1 MCRVYLKKQQEGVAE
16 PMKIELTARDKKL
29 LTFMGVFVLVALIG
43 YYGVLPQLKKAR
55 EYSEQIEE
63 QELIQNVYQTKV
75 GQLIVVE
82 TNNDQLEKL
91 IDGAKENY
99 YPMMD
104 SDAVDHLVTNTVIDK
119 YGLKAYDLTIG
130 ERQLAGLG
138 PYMYSNKAI
147 TGASEAREKALQ
159 AAAPEINEE
168 GMILFSDAVAA
179 DPGTTG
185 IYVVSVQMRLGGD
198 IIDIQRF
205 LDDMAYTDKKLRL
218 VDYSVQHEE
227 IRIPHDDGTM
237 EIVSDESLNVS
248 MELYMCEE

>member
-1 MCRVYLKKQQEGVAE
+1 
-16 PMKIELTARDKKL
+16 MKIELTARDKKL

-43 YYGVLPQLKKAR
+43 YYGVIPQLKKAR

-82 TNNDQLEKL
+82 TNNEQLEKL
-91 IDGAKENY
+91 IEGAKENY

-104 SDAVDHLVTNTVIDK
+104 SDAVDHLITNTVIDK

-147 TGASEAREKALQ
+147 TGASEAKENALR

-198 IIDIQRF
+198 INDIQRF

-218 VDYSVQHEE
+218 VDYSVQHDE
-227 IRIPHDDGTM
+227 IQIPHDDGTM